1 VNLPGGER
9 GLIVRPF
16 PIRYLA
22 AWVPAG
28 GTALY
33 LQHRLLTA
41 GGYAIVARQLGQP
54 DLSLWQRFALYRA
67 DLALAILVIPAVLL
81 FVLRLLGP
89 RWRAAISTAVGLMVV
104 LIAFIQLRAFDA
116 SGAFVSLFF
125 VGKGLSWAG
134 EQAGFASQYVAP
146 SHFAGLALLVA
157 ATLAGAV
164 WAARG
169 DRAKAESGQG
179 RPRWWLAPAA
189 MAGVVLFPWLVPLPR
204 TSCQGSALAHAVATL
219 AVRGPSGD
227 ENVLDATP
235 VLKAEYRS
243 LTQSPVSQKDPAF
256 FGRARGADLIY
267 FVLETTPAR
276 VLPIDGDLGDLP
288 NLARLRS
295 QALVL
300 PRHFATYPYTSFALF
315 SILTGIYPSDRLGP
329 LARPFE
335 GYAISGTMS
344 ALAATGYRTALYAP
358 TPQRFAGDS
367 AMWASLG
374 IQEQHAPEKAG
385 PPAASEWEARRLRDQ
400 AAFDLLLHDLSG
412 WIATGQRYAAVFLPQ
427 LGHAPW
433 PDISPDQSVGDPIR
447 RARALARQQDRWLG
461 DLIRLLEES
470 GRLQST
476 LIVVVGDHGI
486 RTHQEDPGYRGGKI
500 DDYSFHVPALIY
512 APQALRQPLVVSGV
526 TSHIDLQ
533 SSVLDLLGVDEDRAL
548 EQGTPV
554 WDEGL
559 RERTTFLFGRY
570 YIGADGFVR
579 GDEAYMWNYARQ
591 AAYRSPLLAFPDNS
605 VLDVN
610 GSEAR
615 STAVTLARAA
625 GLQERWWDA
634 LRTAGTA
641 RPPTDAARSRS
652 GGSPGEAGDRSAG
665 DRRSAAPGP

>member
-1 VNLPGGER
+1 MSA
-9 GLIVRPF
+9 RPF

-22 AWVPAG
+22 AWTPAAG
-28 GTALY
+28 AALY
-33 LQHRLLTA
+33 LQHRLLAA

-67 DLALAILVIPAVLL
+67 DLALAVLVIPAVLL
-81 FVLRLLGP
+81 FVVRLLGP
-89 RWRAAISTAVGLMVV
+89 RWRGAISAAAGLGVV
-104 LIAFIQLRAFDA
+104 SIAFVQLRAFDA

-164 WAARG
+164 WAASG
-169 DRAKAESGQG
+169 DRAEPGQ
-179 RPRWWLAPAA
+179 RSPRRWLAPMAA
-189 MAGVVLFPWLVPLPR
+189 MAGVALLPWLVPLPR
-204 TSCQGSALAHAVATL
+204 TSCQGSALADAAATL
-219 AVRGPSGD
+219 TVRGPRADG
-227 ENVLDATP
+227 NTLDATP
-235 VLKAEYRS
+235 VLAAEYRS
-243 LTQSPVSQKDPAF
+243 LTRSPVRRKDPAF

-276 VLPIDGDLGDLP
+276 ALPIDGDLEDLP
-288 NLARLRS
+288 NLKRLRS

-315 SILTGIYPSDRLGP
+315 SILTGIYPSDHLGP
-329 LARPFE
+329 LARPFD
-335 GYAISGTMS
+335 GYAIPGTMS
-344 ALAATGYRTALYAP
+344 ALAAAGYRTALYAP
-358 TPQRFAGDS
+358 APQRFAGDS
-367 AMWASLG
+367 AMWAALG
-374 IQEQHAPEKAG
+374 IREQHAPERTI
-385 PPAASEWEARRLRDQ
+385 PPSASEWEYRRLRDQ
-400 AAFDLLLHDLSG
+400 AAFNLLLYDLSG
-412 WIATGQRYAAVFLPQ
+412 WIAGGQRYAAVFLPQ

-433 PDISPDQSVGDPIR
+433 PDISADQSVRDPVL

-461 DLIRLLEES
+461 DLIGLLEHS

-476 LIVVVGDHGI
+476 VIVVVGDHGI
-486 RTHQEDPGYRGGKI
+486 RTHQEDPGYRGGRI

-512 APQALRQPLVVSGV
+512 APQALRQPLVVSRV
-526 TSHIDLQ
+526 SSHIDIQ
-533 SSVLDLLGVDEDRAL
+533 SSVLDLLGVEEGRAL

-559 RERTTFLFGRY
+559 GQRTTFLFGRF
-570 YIGADGFVR
+570 YIGADGFVQ
-579 GDEAYMWNYARQ
+579 GNEAYMWNYARQ
-591 AAYRSPLLAFPDNS
+591 AAFRSSLLAFPDDS

-610 GSEAR
+610 GPEAR
-615 STAVTLARAA
+615 STAVTLARAV
-625 GLQERWWDA
+625 GLQERWWEA

-641 RPPTDAARSRS
+641 RPPTDAAQSRS
-652 GGSPGEAGDRSAG
+652 GGSPAGAGDRSAG

>member
-1 VNLPGGER
+1 MSA
-9 GLIVRPF
+9 RPF

-22 AWVPAG
+22 AWAPAAG
-28 GTALY
+28 AALY
-33 LQHRLLTA
+33 LQHRLLAT
-41 GGYAIVARQLGQP
+41 GGYVIVARQLGQS

-89 RWRAAISTAVGLMVV
+89 RWRAAISTAAGLMVV
-104 LIAFIQLRAFDA
+104 LISFIQLRAFDA

-125 VGKGLSWAG
+125 VGKGVSWAG

-146 SHFAGLALLVA
+146 SQFVELALLVA
-157 ATLAGAV
+157 ATLAGAA

-169 DRAKAESGQG
+169 DRAKTESGQG
-179 RPRWWLAPAA
+179 SPRRWLAPIAA

-219 AVRGPSGD
+219 AVRGQSAS

-243 LTQSPVSQKDPAF
+243 LSQSPVRRKDPAF
-256 FGRARGADLIY
+256 FGQARGADLIY

-276 VLPIDGDLGDLP
+276 VLPIDGDLEDLP

-300 PRHFATYPYTSFALF
+300 PRHFTTYPYTSFALF

-335 GYAISGTMS
+335 GYAIRGTMS

-358 TPQRFAGDS
+358 NPQRFAGDS
-367 AMWASLG
+367 AMWAALG
-374 IQEQHAPEKAG
+374 IQEQHVPEKTV
-385 PPAASEWEARRLRDQ
+385 PPSPSEWESRRLRDQ
-400 AAFDLLLHDLSG
+400 ASFDLLLHDLSG

-433 PDISPDQSVGDPIR
+433 PDISPDQSVHAPVR
-447 RARALARQQDRWLG
+447 RARTLARQQDRWLG
-461 DLIRLLEES
+461 DLIRLLEGS

-476 LIVVVGDHGI
+476 VIVVVGDHGI
-486 RTHQEDPGYRGGKI
+486 RTHQEDPGYSGGKI

-512 APQALRQPLVVSGV
+512 APRALRQPLVVSGV

-533 SSVLDLLGVDEDRAL
+533 SSVLDLLGVEEGRAL

-591 AAYRSPLLAFPDNS
+591 AAYRSPLLAFPDDS
-605 VLDVN
+605 VLEVN
-610 GSEAR
+610 APEAR

-634 LRTAGTA
+634 LRTAGTV
-641 RPPTDAARSRS
+641 RPPTDSARSRLD
-652 GGSPGEAGDRSAG
+652 GSPAEAGDRSAG
-665 DRRSAAPGP
+665 DRRSGAPGP